1 MRVDY
6 DPPPFIQMTVVPS
19 TAAST
24 AAAASTTASTT
35 ASTSASTSAA
45 QDAPLLLRTDPEF
58 TDPLSFWKVYH
69 SNPLNEFVQGPQ
81 WWRRNGSATTP
92 GDSNAYALLSSSFG
106 SFNAATQL
114 TRVSNDTFRYTG
126 PGPEST
132 AAAVGDK
139 VRLSEASDGG
149 GAEQCEEERRGAVR
163 RIE

>member
-19 TAAST
+19 TAA
-24 AAAASTTASTT
+24 AALASASAS

-58 TDPLSFWKVYH
+58 TDPLSFWKAYH

-81 WWRRNGSATTP
+81 WWRRNGTATTP

-149 GAEQCEEERRGAVR
+149 GETTLTNAWRQRG
-163 RIE
+163 